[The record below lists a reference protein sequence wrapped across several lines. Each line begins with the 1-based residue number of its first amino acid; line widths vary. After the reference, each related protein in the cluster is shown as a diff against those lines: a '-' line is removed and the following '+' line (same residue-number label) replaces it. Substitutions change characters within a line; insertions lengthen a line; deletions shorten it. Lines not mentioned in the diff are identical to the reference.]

1 MHHLEGPWAAADSTR
16 RPPYNSEA
24 SDLSRDDRRP
34 LIHVQSTDSAKT
46 RIEPLESGQTQRPK
60 TSVTAEPGAAH
71 VTGAPHGSYNKLS
84 NTDWGSA
91 ELPRHGG
98 WDYTPGRTD
107 TKSHLSHRESGLTPS
122 APKQP
127 WSTSLK
133 GWLPELIWSII
144 SIASVAALA
153 GVLSR
158 FDGQRLPEW
167 PLGLTLNTLIA
178 FLATLARAAFV
189 IPVSESLSQLKW
201 LWYRKA
207 RPLKDFQD
215 FDSAS
220 RGPWGSIQLLKTTK
234 GWSPSLIAT
243 IVMITA
249 IFTSTLTQS
258 AVTYPVRLARVDGD
272 ATVPRSTSYFFST
285 SNTFSSLQQENYVQQ
300 SIFEGLSYDH
310 TQEFPLSP
318 ARCPTSECQWETYS
332 SLSICAKFWNVTD
345 SLNVTIRETPTGTPR
360 VKASLPNGISA
371 DLSSNHFGL
380 VSLRGTSK
388 PIVSDVDPEAALFN
402 FTVIYSLRDGVE
414 GTVGATEAVL
424 YLCAKTYNLSFNGNI
439 ESRKVVEIT
448 SDVEQGSITFPSG
461 QVRDDLPA
469 IRDPLNPD
477 GENFPYG
484 GTGFGAMQGSLRN
497 ALNGSYSDLSNVP
510 SALGLAPA
518 RYLAAIQYGAKTLE
532 AQGRENV
539 SQEVV
544 INEAVANITNNVA
557 RSLSNRGQALAS
569 ETFVQVRWPW
579 LAFIS
584 CQAVLSIM
592 LLALAI
598 VQTKAAGIGVV
609 KSSTLQAMVAIN
621 SKDKQ
626 ALEIGLAQG
635 HHQEEVDDVVRR
647 GPGIAW
653 SFGTVETTFAMSRQ
667 LLHRGLAETGLLAL
681 GRSHPDIKLLCLQR
695 FVRMFAYGAT
705 TLQLVA
711 YFELLGL
718 SATRI
723 GLFMAFTLVGDVCIS
738 LVLTSIADGVGR
750 KAVLAAGAALM
761 AVSGVVFATCSGFW
775 VLLAAA
781 VVGVISPRYVS
792 HIPLK
797 EFRRV
802 RLITTSGAEIG
813 PFRAVEES
821 IVAHLTTAE
830 DRSDVYAWYSL
841 MGAAGTAF
849 GAMTSGWTA
858 HYLTTSAGWSFEH
871 AYRVVFYGYAA
882 LGVLKLFL
890 ALLLSRDI
898 EAEREEAG
906 ASAEETTPILGER
919 SAEREFEV
927 KTWRSKIVPRIE
939 RESMPVVA
947 TLCFF
952 FALDSFA
959 SSLTTQS
966 WIAFFFRWKFNV
978 DDGTLGSLFF
988 TTSLL
993 AAATTLVASSIAKR
1007 IGNLNAMVFT
1017 HLPSTIFTA
1026 LIPLPRDATMAI
1038 VFLIFRALTH
1048 SMDVAPRAA
1057 FLAGVILPKERT
1069 TVLGLIN
1076 VLKTCT
1082 SSVGPVGVG
1091 ILVDKNLFWVAFV
1104 GAGCLKVVYDLGML
1118 VSFRKHERELRDGAA
1133 GSA

>member
-34 LIHVQSTDSAKT
+34 LIHVQSTDSAET
-46 RIEPLESGQTQRPK
+46 RNESLESAQIPRSK
-60 TSVTAEPGAAH
+60 SSVTAEPGAAH
-71 VTGAPHGSYNKLS
+71 VAGVPYVAYNKLS
-84 NTDWGSA
+84 NTDRDSA
-91 ELPRHGG
+91 ESPRHGG

-107 TKSHLSHRESGLTPS
+107 TKSHLSHKESGLTPS

-127 WSTSLK
+127 WSTSLM

-201 LWYRKA
+201 LWYRKE

-345 SLNVTIRETPTGTPR
+345 SLNVTTRETPTGSPR
-360 VKASLPNGISA
+360 VKAALPNGVSA
-371 DLSSNHFGL
+371 DLSGNYFGL
-380 VSLRGTSK
+380 INLRGTRK
-388 PIVSDVDPEAALFN
+388 PIASDVNPEAALFN
-402 FTVIYSLRDGVE
+402 FTVIYSLRE
-414 GTVGATEAVL
+414 GNDAAVGATEAVL
-424 YLCAKTYNLSFNGNI
+424 YLCAKTYNLSFTGNI
-439 ESRKVVEIT
+439 ESRKVLQVT

-484 GTGFGAMQGSLRN
+484 GTGFGAMRDSLIN

-518 RYLAAIQYGAKTLE
+518 RYLAAMQYGAKTLE
-532 AQGRENV
+532 SQGRANV

-544 INEAVANITNNVA
+544 INEAVANITNNLA
-557 RSLSNRGQALAS
+557 RSLSNRITNDTTIARGQALAS

-635 HHQEEVDDVVRR
+635 HHQEEVDDVVKR

-653 SFGTVETTFAMSRQ
+653 S
-667 LLHRGLAETGLLAL
+667 LGLLAL

-761 AVSGVVFATCSGFW
+761 AISGVVFATCSGFW

-781 VVGVISPRYVS
+781 VVGVISP
-792 HIPLK
+792 
-797 EFRRV
+797 
-802 RLITTSGAEIG
+802 SGAEIG

-858 HYLTTSAGWSFEH
+858 HYLTTSAGWGLEH

-882 LGVLKLFL
+882 LGVLKFFL
-890 ALLLSRDI
+890 ALLLSHDI
-898 EAEREEAG
+898 EAEREEAVV
-906 ASAEETTPILGER
+906 SAEETAPILGER
-919 SAEREFEV
+919 PPEREIEV
-927 KTWRSKIVPRIE
+927 KTWRTKLVPRIG

-1007 IGNLNAMVFT
+1007 IGDLNAMVFT

-1026 LIPLPRDATMAI
+1026 LIPLPRDATTAI
-1038 VFLIFRALTH
+1038 IFLIFRALTH

-1104 GAGCLKVVYDLGML
+1104 GAGCLKVIYDLGML
-1118 VSFRKHERELRDGAA
+1118 VSFRKHERELRDGETQNA
-1133 GSA
+1133 